1 MKSGYESMQEFM
13 TKDFNT
19 FVKYNIIDTVL
30 IKLMDDKLKFIR
42 INA

>member
-1 MKSGYESMQEFM
+1 MQDFM
-13 TKDFNT
+13 TNDFST

-42 INA
+42 TYEKYL